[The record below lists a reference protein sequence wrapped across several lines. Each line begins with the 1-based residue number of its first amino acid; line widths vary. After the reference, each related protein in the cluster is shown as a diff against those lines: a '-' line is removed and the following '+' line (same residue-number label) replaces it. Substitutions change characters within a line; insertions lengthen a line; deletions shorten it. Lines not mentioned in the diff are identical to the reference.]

1 MTSVRVLNRLV
12 PASIVGTVT
21 LLLAACGS
29 NPTAVRPQT
38 ASAHRWAGQE
48 QVKQAMQLLN
58 QGKAPE
64 ARVILIKVLK
74 KQPGDAIARKLVV
87 QIDTPPEQLLGTKS
101 FVRIAG
107 KGDSFSLLAERYLG
121 DPLMAFALARYN
133 GVNAPETLKEGQK
146 LRIPGEEPVAR
157 TAKTVTESTQPA
169 TAPVAAAANKSKA
182 APTKTANPAQA
193 SKLRARGLE
202 QLNRGAI
209 NSAVTLLAQASQ
221 LDPGNPLITR
231 DLNRARRIQKT
242 VKQ

>member
-1 MTSVRVLNRLV
+1 MTFLRVLNRLV
-12 PASIVGTVT
+12 PASIIGTAT

-29 NPTAVRPQT
+29 NPGAVRPQT
-38 ASAHRWAGQE
+38 ASARGWAGQE

-58 QGKAPE
+58 QGKALE
-64 ARVILIKVLK
+64 ARAILINVLK
-74 KQPGDAIARKLVV
+74 KQPGDAIARKLVA

-101 FVRIAG
+101 FVRTAG
-107 KGDSFSLLAERYLG
+107 KDDSFSLLAERYLG

-133 GVNAPETLKEGQK
+133 GFSAPETLKEGQK

-157 TAKTVTESTQPA
+157 TTKTVTESTQPA
-169 TAPVAAAANKSKA
+169 TAPVAAATNKPKA
-182 APTKTANPAQA
+182 APTKSANPAQA

-231 DLNRARRIQKT
+231 DLNRAKRIQKT
-242 VKQ
+242 VKP

>member
-1 MTSVRVLNRLV
+1 MTYLDTLRLV
-12 PASIVGTVT
+12 PASIVLGGA
-21 LLLAACGS
+21 LMLGACGS
-29 NPTAVRPQT
+29 NPGAVRPQVT
-38 ASAHRWAGQE
+38 SVAGWAGQE
-48 QVKQAMQLLN
+48 QVKQAMQMLN
-58 QGKAPE
+58 QGRGPE
-64 ARVILIKVLK
+64 ARAILIKVLK
-74 KQPGDAIARKLVV
+74 KQPGDTIARKLID

-101 FVRIAG
+101 FVRTAG
-107 KGDSFSLLAERYLG
+107 KGESFSVLAERYLG

-133 GVNAPETLKEGQK
+133 DVSVPESLKEGQK
-146 LRIPGEEPVAR
+146 LRIPGDEPVVR
-157 TAKTVTESTQPA
+157 TAKPVRESTQPA
-169 TAPVAAAANKSKA
+169 ATSVVTAAGKSKA
-182 APTKTANPAQA
+182 APIKSASPAQA

>member
-1 MTSVRVLNRLV
+1 MTPLLTLYRLV
-12 PASIVGTVT
+12 PVSIVMSAA
-21 LLLAACGS
+21 LMLAACGS
-29 NPTAVRPQT
+29 NPGSMRPQA
-38 ASAHRWAGQE
+38 ASARGWAGQE

-64 ARVILIKVLK
+64 ARAILIKVLK
-74 KQPGDAIARKLVV
+74 KQPGDAIARKLVE
-87 QIDTPPEQLLGTKS
+87 QIDTPPEQLLGSKS
-101 FVRIAG
+101 FVRTAG

-133 GVNAPETLKEGQK
+133 GVSVPESLREGQK
-146 LRIPGEEPVAR
+146 LRIPGEEPVVR
-157 TAKTVTESTQPA
+157 TAKTLPESTQPA
-169 TAPVAAAANKSKA
+169 TTPVAVTANKPKA
-182 APTKTANPAQA
+182 VPTKTANPAQA

-221 LDPGNPLITR
+221 LDPTNPLITR